1 MTNLISSVLFGG
13 NIREPCVHLYVL
25 CLKQRCCGI
34 SAVGQM
40 VVAKVLSRHYADLML
55 YGQSIVYHEH
65 CVSVSRELKDKRLEG
80 EYLEILS
87 TLYLSLNTEK

>member
-1 MTNLISSVLFGG
+1 
-13 NIREPCVHLYVL
+13 
-25 CLKQRCCGI
+25 
-34 SAVGQM
+34 M

-87 TLYLSLNTEK
+87 NLYLCLNTEKWVDVFFFHQFFFLLCKK